1 MAPFL
6 AKMAADI
13 DEVLVREG
21 GGGGGGSGNDDT
33 DVFLATFVALNS
45 FAMLLCA
52 LLCVLASHVKLANL
66 ALFLPYPVLCGFFSS
81 VGVSLWMSSF
91 KVDTGVPIQQF
102 WGTEDRLFSFM
113 KHIPS
118 IISGTAL
125 YFLAPKSPLYL
136 IGIVACTIVAAY
148 SIMLVTGTSL
158 HDAQTLG
165 FFWKEEE
172 VVMSPEAHRDYQ
184 THLLFSSAFQKI
196 CWPAFK
202 NGLPG
207 VVALGLI
214 YMIRC
219 SLQAAAL
226 KKNLAVYL
234 RQKAAAASATNND
247 TRSSFMVVNETK
259 EDKPVSPKR
268 KPKDVLQVLVSF
280 AGALFATAVTGG
292 FACVPS
298 VGLSGTF
305 INVGAEL
312 RAPQFA
318 SCILVL
324 GCYLSD
330 FRLISFVPKCAFS
343 SLLVMAAIDL
353 LYTNLIKSYQKTG
366 SEWFVVPIIVLSG
379 QAFGTLPSVAFGV
392 AASTLMFVSSFYKAG
407 TVKFIANGLTI
418 RSTVER
424 HADDNVW
431 LDRNGDMIQILVL
444 QNYLFF
450 GNATS
455 VLKYISSMFD
465 DVDVV
470 DDALL
475 PPKPRY
481 VVLDMS
487 IVSGLDVS
495 AVDCFADVTSLCKTE
510 GCKLIIAGASRVVRP
525 ALIAGGVKPASHPHL
540 SFVEDLEA
548 ALGSAEDGLLK
559 FVACNEEKA
568 RKVGKKLKH
577 LRQMSQFDIGL
588 RLALKQIDEQHS
600 LSFATYLQDL
610 DEYTTAMDL
619 QVGQQLDLPRGL
631 YFVEYGLIKA
641 EHDTSASLTRG
652 RQRVYATPVMRNNTD
667 SIGQLSARSATIGR
681 GLNALKA
688 LPGGTMSQFSH
699 TFRLARVGPGWVIGC
714 ISEFT
719 GQDIPG
725 NFICMTESRVHYLPF
740 ETIQELEISKPVL
753 IMHLYKLLAH
763 LGARRQELTIGQ
775 LSTLRAVMSSTAP
788 SKPISRKSMAALS
801 VNFQP

>member
-1 MAPFL
+1 
-6 AKMAADI
+6 
-13 DEVLVREG
+13 
-21 GGGGGGSGNDDT
+21 
-33 DVFLATFVALNS
+33 
-45 FAMLLCA
+45 
-52 LLCVLASHVKLANL
+52 
-66 ALFLPYPVLCGFFSS
+66 
-81 VGVSLWMSSF
+81 
-91 KVDTGVPIQQF
+91 
-102 WGTEDRLFSFM
+102 
-113 KHIPS
+113 
-118 IISGTAL
+118 
-125 YFLAPKSPLYL
+125 
-136 IGIVACTIVAAY
+136 
-148 SIMLVTGTSL
+148 
-158 HDAQTLG
+158 
-165 FFWKEEE
+165 
-172 VVMSPEAHRDYQ
+172 
-184 THLLFSSAFQKI
+184 
-196 CWPAFK
+196 
-202 NGLPG
+202 
-207 VVALGLI
+207 
-214 YMIRC
+214 
-219 SLQAAAL
+219 
-226 KKNLAVYL
+226 
-234 RQKAAAASATNND
+234 
-247 TRSSFMVVNETK
+247 MVVNDTK

-292 FACVPS
+292 FAVVPS
-298 VGLSGTF
+298 VGLSSTF

-424 HADDNVW
+424 HAEDNIW

-510 GCKLIIAGASRVVRP
+510 GCKLIISGASRVVRP
-525 ALIAGGVKPASHPHL
+525 ALIVGGVKPASHPHL

-559 FVACNEEKA
+559 FVACNEERA

-619 QVGQQLDLPRGL
+619 KVGEKLDLPRGL

-652 RQRVYATPVMRNNTD
+652 RQRVYATPMMTKNSD

-740 ETIQELEISKPVL
+740 ETIQELEVSKPVL

-801 VNFQP
+801 MNFQP